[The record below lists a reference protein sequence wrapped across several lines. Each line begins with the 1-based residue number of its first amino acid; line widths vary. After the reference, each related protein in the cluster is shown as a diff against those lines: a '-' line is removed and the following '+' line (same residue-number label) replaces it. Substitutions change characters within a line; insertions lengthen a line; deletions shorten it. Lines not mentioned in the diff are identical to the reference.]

1 MTEND
6 PFAARPGD
14 VAPPAASSPQAPA
27 APGMIPGA
35 MPPPSYSPDYTVPFD
50 RSGVPLEK
58 PEGLAKGLIIVA
70 ALTTLLTVVAALFA
84 PDAVEAI
91 RESAGST
98 DLDFSYTGA
107 DIASFFSFPLG
118 IAAFVLYGLWM
129 TRMRRNREA
138 LGAKPGLPAVEWWG
152 WFVPAAN
159 AVLVPLGARKVT
171 GRAVPLGL
179 LLGWWIPWAL
189 SFVLSIV
196 GFVLVVFALDL
207 NTGDL
212 ARPEF
217 LDAYLG
223 VVWVTAALV
232 VVSFVFFM
240 QFIRTATQRH
250 LES

>member
-14 VAPPAASSPQAPA
+14 VAPPAASSPQPPA

-70 ALTTLLTVVAALFA
+70 ALYTVTALLLAVFA
-84 PDAVEAI
+84 QSDIDAI
-91 RESAGST
+91 RRAAETGEIAFGAGTLVSF
-98 DLDFSYTGA
+98 LSLPLL
-107 DIASFFSFPLG
+107 IASFV
-118 IAAFVLYGLWM
+118 IYGLWM

-138 LGAKPGLPAVEWWG
+138 LGTKPGLGAVEWWG
-152 WFVPAAN
+152 WFIPLAS

-171 GRAVPLGL
+171 GRAVSIGL
-179 LLGWWIPWAL
+179 LLGWWLPWLL
-189 SFVLSIV
+189 SGMV
-196 GFVLVVFALDL
+196 GSVASAMTQFSVDLTTGELV
-207 NTGDL
+207 
-212 ARPEF
+212 RPEL
-217 LDAYLG
+217 LDAYPSLI
-223 VVWVTAALV
+223 WASFALALI
-232 VVSFVFFM
+232 SFVFFV